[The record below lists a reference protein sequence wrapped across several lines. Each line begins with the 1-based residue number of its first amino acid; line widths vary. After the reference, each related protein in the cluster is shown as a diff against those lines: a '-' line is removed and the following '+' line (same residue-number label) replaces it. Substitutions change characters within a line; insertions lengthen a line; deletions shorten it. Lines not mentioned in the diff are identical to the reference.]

1 METKVIIK
9 RYFEDHHDEI
19 KNCIVD
25 LVCEMVREKTVNVVS
40 EKLPEHPYLKFRG
53 EEYRVAKIVRREL
66 DKIGIPY
73 EVFARIEGRPNVIGK
88 LGMNVSGKRLLMP
101 GHMDV
106 VPAGDGWDSDP
117 YEVIEKDGV
126 LFGRGTLD
134 DKGPLVSIIIAAEVL
149 KRLGLD
155 KQLKGELLIA
165 ALADEEAEDPD
176 GIDYGIGYLLEE
188 KLINPTYAVVPDIG
202 ENMKSIDVA
211 EKGRTVF
218 KIKAIGKQAHGSTPE
233 RGINAIYMMA
243 KLVGEIENLKF
254 DYEVHPVLGHPSL
267 NLGEINGG
275 AAPNIVPGTCMI
287 YLDIRTVPGM
297 MKENVLNQL
306 QQCIDKVENGKFE
319 IEVMSWNEPHAIDP
333 HNELVHAIQN
343 NSKEILGIVPRPFGM
358 GGGTFAKTLNLS
370 GVISV
375 GWGPGDDEAFHV
387 ANEYVEIQQLV
398 DFSLLTC
405 MVSLDLL
412 S

>member
-1 METKVIIK
+1 METKAIIK
-9 RYFEDHHDEI
+9 RYFEDHHNEI
-19 KNCIVD
+19 KNRIVD
-25 LVCEMVREKTVNVVS
+25 LVREMVREKTVNVVS

-66 DKIGIPY
+66 DKISIPY
-73 EVFARIEGRPNVIGK
+73 EEFARMEGRPNVIGK

-134 DKGPLVSIIIAAEVL
+134 NKGPLVSIIIAAEVL

-218 KIKAIGKQAHGSTPE
+218 KVKAIGKQAHGSTPE

-254 DYEVHPVLGHPSL
+254 
-267 NLGEINGG
+267 
-275 AAPNIVPGTCMI
+275 
-287 YLDIRTVPGM
+287 
-297 MKENVLNQL
+297 
-306 QQCIDKVENGKFE
+306 
-319 IEVMSWNEPHAIDP
+319 
-333 HNELVHAIQN
+333 
-343 NSKEILGIVPRPFGM
+343 
-358 GGGTFAKTLNLS
+358 
-370 GVISV
+370 
-375 GWGPGDDEAFHV
+375 
-387 ANEYVEIQQLV
+387 
-398 DFSLLTC
+398 
-405 MVSLDLL
+405 
-412 S
+412 